1 MKPFKPF
8 KLKLPY
14 PTDNS
19 NKQPVIRLKPPYYQT
34 LNVIKAQT
42 GLPLGN
48 IVEQCVDYA
57 LMNMEG
63 TSYDALMRMMGVND
77 DADA

>member
-14 PTDNS
+14 PVDNS

-48 IVEQCVDYA
+48 IVEQCIDYA

-63 TSYDALMRMMGVND
+63 MSYDALMHMMGVND